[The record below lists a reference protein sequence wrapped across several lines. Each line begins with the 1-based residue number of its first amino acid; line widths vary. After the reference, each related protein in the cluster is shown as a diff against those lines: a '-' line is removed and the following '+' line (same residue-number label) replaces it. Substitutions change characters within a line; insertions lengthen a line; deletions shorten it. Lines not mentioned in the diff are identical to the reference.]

1 MVVSSNLQTFL
12 GKPVVNYV
20 PGTALDPN
28 KYAYRLRVEYD
39 DEDTPDVTAVL
50 DALIQDP
57 KAGSLTELIIGMYTS
72 DYGESL
78 DSTIKKL
85 AELKT
90 VFTNLKAL
98 FIGDITYEECEIS
111 WIKQGDIAPVLQA
124 YPNLE
129 YLQIRGGD
137 GLSFSNLQHD
147 KLTTLIIE
155 SGGLPPNVVYE
166 VNNARLPN
174 LQRLDLWL
182 GSDNYGFDSTVEDF
196 ANILSGKQFPQLT
209 HLGLMDSEIQD
220 EIAIAVSNAPVLQ
233 QLKVLDLSMG
243 TLTDRGGTVLFN
255 SPGVRK
261 LQHLNLRHHYLTD
274 SVMEQLRSLGISI
287 NLDDQEG
294 DEEDRYAEVTE

>member
-1 MVVSSNLQTFL
+1 
-12 GKPVVNYV
+12 
-20 PGTALDPN
+20 
-28 KYAYRLRVEYD
+28 
-39 DEDTPDVTAVL
+39 
-50 DALIQDP
+50 
-57 KAGSLTELIIGMYTS
+57 MYTS

-111 WIKQGDIAPVLQA
+111 WIKQGDITPVLEA

-137 GLSFSNLQHD
+137 GLSFSKLQHD

-174 LQRLDLWL
+174 LQRLDMWL
-182 GSDNYGFDSTVEDF
+182 GSDNYGFDSTAEDF

-243 TLTDRGGTVLFN
+243 TLTDRGGTALFS

-274 SVMEQLRSLGISI
+274 GVMEQLRSLGISI